1 MQAGCLRSQ
10 GFFRSDRNLSKNSRV
25 IHSEGHNGGEKGLKA
40 HETDTDERLA
50 IEAAQKDPAR
60 FAELYERNF
69 ERVYAYIAR
78 RVGNRHEAEDLTSE
92 VFHQALAGLPRFE
105 WRGVPFAA
113 WLFRIAANSIIDRSK
128 RAAKEQESLPS
139 AEATSEPVNIEEIEQ
154 RAQLFQLVDRL
165 PPNQRRVIY
174 LRFGDDKSLREI
186 AQELGRTEGAIKQ
199 LQFRALQNLRI
210 WEGERSGLSGAQTGN
225 TNG

>member
-1 MQAGCLRSQ
+1 M
-10 GFFRSDRNLSKNSRV
+10 
-25 IHSEGHNGGEKGLKA
+25 KA

-78 RVGNRHEAEDLTSE
+78 RVLNRHEAEDLTSE

-128 RAAKEQESLPS
+128 RSAKDQEILPS
-139 AEATSEPVNIEEIEQ
+139 TEATSEPVNIEEIEQ
-154 RAQLFQLVDRL
+154 RARLFQLVDRL

-174 LRFGDDKSLREI
+174 LRFSDDKSLREI

-199 LQFRALQNLRI
+199 LQFRALQNLRV
-210 WEGERSGLSGAQTGN
+210 WEGERSGMPGAQTGN